1 MTDLPLMSRYSLVAE
16 LQIVNEKWQKNSNSS
31 TQWLRRGTERGSCVR
46 ECSTSV
52 ERQSGWNG
60 KYKKKT
66 FYSLVH

>member
-46 ECSTSV
+46 ECSTSA
-52 ERQSGWNG
+52 ERKSAME
-60 KYKKKT
+60 YIKKT